1 MKLLEK
7 AIDVLHKGVATLQAG
22 LLGILL
28 VLVVYQICARWV
40 DFLPRAL
47 WTEEMSRFLLVWVI
61 FLGAA
66 IGVREGTHFV
76 LELLGDSTSRTVNMI
91 WKGFVLAME
100 VVFCSIFLF
109 RGYTYAEVLR
119 WDVSDIAQISML
131 WVGAAIPVFGALSLI
146 FLAEIIVKKT
156 LKGVRS

>member
-1 MKLLEK
+1 MKLFEK
-7 AIDVLHKGVATLQAG
+7 TIDAIHKGVAGIQAA

-28 VLVVYQICARWV
+28 ALVVYQICARWIS
-40 DFLPRAL
+40 FIPRAL

-66 IGVREGTHFV
+66 IGVRERSHFV
-76 LELLGDSTSRTVNMI
+76 LEILGEHKSRCVNQI
-91 WKGFVLAME
+91 WQSFIIAME
-100 VVFCSIFLF
+100 VAFCAIFLI

-131 WVGAAIPVFGALSLI
+131 WVGAAIPVFGGLAILFLVELI
-146 FLAEIIVKKT
+146 VNKS
-156 LKGVRS
+156 LKGAR